1 MCAYSE
7 IQTGFSEIKSLSIQ
21 DPFEGEGDKVATFV
35 VNNIYNCSVVFG
47 NRINHQNPRDHISV
61 HIMN

>member
-7 IQTGFSEIKSLSIQ
+7 IQTGFSEIKSWSIQ

-35 VNNIYNCSVVFG
+35 VNNIWSLG
-47 NRINHQNPRDHISV
+47 TI
-61 HIMN
+61 